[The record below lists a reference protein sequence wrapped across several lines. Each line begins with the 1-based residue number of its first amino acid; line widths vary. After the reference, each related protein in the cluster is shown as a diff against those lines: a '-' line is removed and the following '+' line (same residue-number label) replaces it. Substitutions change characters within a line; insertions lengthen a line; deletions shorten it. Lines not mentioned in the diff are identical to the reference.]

1 MLTGQT
7 SKLCGHL
14 NGDMDFKY
22 FGTLNKSYFN
32 FNDKHSHYCYHSQAV
47 CQAPMLSKIWNSFG
61 NWCLELGEKT
71 LSTSED
77 NRIALNAEEEQTLAD
92 IFKGQNVHKSVRSLI
107 YQVSISDSCE
117 FSGFIFTTSEYLKTI
132 LSLFE

>member
-1 MLTGQT
+1 
-7 SKLCGHL
+7 
-14 NGDMDFKY
+14 
-22 FGTLNKSYFN
+22 
-32 FNDKHSHYCYHSQAV
+32 
-47 CQAPMLSKIWNSFG
+47 MLSKIWNSFG

-107 YQVSISDSCE
+107 YQVSN
-117 FSGFIFTTSEYLKTI
+117 FSGCLIYRNNFVKKIRIIKLRKNI
-132 LSLFE
+132 LPWH